1 MKRRKKKMNFS
12 RERFLQRFDNK
23 FYSEQTNIEN
33 ELLNK
38 IAEYLSSEIEFGAS
52 IIYMGYF
59 GSTLYGTAI
68 KGSDID
74 IRGVFVPT
82 LESAFKYPYSTEAV
96 LTLDYTST
104 TGAQYDITL
113 WSIWKFIS
121 MLLKCDTN
129 AVENIFQSEIEDQVI
144 YTTDFFKGLSDKIKT
159 YKHLINPR
167 YLEYIYKRIVEL
179 KIIPKE
185 KLVLR
190 IMKEMHN
197 LDRILGEYINYM
209 QTGKLLP
216 IPEDKLEIYVTQ
228 KKQIKYAMIEQD
240 FDMLDRIRDKIT
252 NSIENN
258 IDIYGQ
264 DLKNFISVYND
275 YEKSDI
281 LDYAYKYQLSL
292 T

>member
-12 RERFLQRFDNK
+12 RERFLQKFDNK

-129 AVENIFQSEIEDQVI
+129 AVENIFQSDFTDKVI
-144 YTTDFFKGLSDKIKT
+144 YTTPF
-159 YKHLINPR
+159 YKELANRVKRYGHVINSR
-167 YLEYIYKRIVEL
+167 YLEYITKTIAKHKDNPSIYLTQRDL
-179 KIIPKE
+179 KTIQNI
-185 KLVLR
+185 
-190 IMKEMHN
+190 
-197 LDRILGEYINYM
+197 DRILEEYINYTR
-209 QTGKLLP
+209 TGKLLP
-216 IPEDKLEIYVTQ
+216 LSLYTIQRLKLNKEAC
-228 KKQIKYAMIEQD
+228 KSWLEK
-240 FDMLDRIRDKIT
+240 
-252 NSIENN
+252 
-258 IDIYGQ
+258 Q
-264 DLKNFISVYND
+264 DLNLLGKWRN
-275 YEKSDI
+275 DI
-281 LDYAYKYQLSL
+281 LDNVIHNLNLGNIDQYLSEYNEFEHQDLLELAYRYQL
-292 T
+292 TFM